1 MMTNVLTAAAAL
13 SDREL
18 LVRLEALARQERAT
32 SAELV
37 AHLAVLDARPALYAA
52 EGFGS
57 LFDYCTGAL
66 KLSEDA
72 TCSRIAAARAC
83 RSFPGALEL
92 MASGALTLTALRMIG
107 PHLTA
112 ENGDT
117 VLARACGCSVRRIEG
132 LVAEIAPRR
141 DVPTSVR
148 RLPAKTTP
156 KLPAGPAAVPGEATS
171 GIASDA
177 VLESQASGQEQS
189 PSGAPIVAVS
199 CERGA
204 SSPAFLP
211 APIAADRPIVKAT
224 APERYRVQFTIGEE
238 THSRLRRLQ
247 DLLRRE
253 IPSGDPAVLFD
264 RAIALLLESVEKK
277 KLAARPP
284 RSIRSETDR
293 STPHTPADVA
303 AALRTPIVESRHIP
317 SDVKRAVWRRD
328 GGQCAFATS
337 AGQRCPQRSFLEFHH
352 LIAYARRGPA
362 TVANVSLRCR
372 RHNQYEAELVFGPR
386 RVTTAHPP
394 PPAS

>member
-1 MMTNVLTAAAAL
+1 MHGPRSTLP
-13 SDREL
+13 
-18 LVRLEALARQERAT
+18 RA
-32 SAELV
+32 SG
-37 AHLAVLDARPALYAA
+37 RC
-52 EGFGS
+52 
-57 LFDYCTGAL
+57 FDYCTGAL

-83 RSFPGALEL
+83 RSFPVALEL

-117 VLARACGCSVRRIEG
+117 VLTRACGCSVRRIEA
-132 LVAEIAPRR
+132 LVAEIAPRP
-141 DVPTSVR
+141 DVPSAVR
-148 RLPAKTTP
+148 RLPAKTAP
-156 KLPAGPAAVPGEATS
+156 KFPAGAAAVPGDATTP
-171 GIASDA
+171 IASDA
-177 VLESQASGQEQS
+177 VVASQASGREPS
-189 PSGAPIVAVS
+189 PPGAAALAVS
-199 CERGA
+199 CERGVA
-204 SSPAFLP
+204 SSPVFRP
-211 APIAADRPIVKAT
+211 APIADRPIVKAT
-224 APERYRVQFTIGEE
+224 APGRYRVQFTVGEE

-253 IPSGDPAVLFD
+253 ILSGDPAVLFD

-277 KLAARPP
+277 KLAAVRPR
-284 RSIRSETDR
+284 RSIRSETDS
-293 STPHTPADVA
+293 STPRTADLA

-328 GGQCAFATS
+328 GGQCAFTTS
-337 AGQRCPQRSFLEFHH
+337 AGQRCPKRSFLEFHH

-386 RVTTAHPP
+386 RLTTAHPP